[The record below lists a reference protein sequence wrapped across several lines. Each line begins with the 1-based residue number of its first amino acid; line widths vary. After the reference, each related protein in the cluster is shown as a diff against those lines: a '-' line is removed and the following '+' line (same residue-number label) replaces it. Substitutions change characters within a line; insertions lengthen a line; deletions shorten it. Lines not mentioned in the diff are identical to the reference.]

1 MGGGGWLRLLSK
13 YFHCALENS
22 VSKSTLGQQLHLNS
36 FSFDWAI
43 CVVPTLPNVF
53 GAEGRVY
60 YALSIALVLL
70 HHRRSVRL
78 AFCVFCILY
87 SVFFAPTQSVAL
99 SVTQFL
105 AVYLQIIVSL
115 VLFSVCFL
123 FGFWF

>member
-1 MGGGGWLRLLSK
+1 MVERSGEGVWGGGWLRLLSK

-53 GAEGRVY
+53 GAGGRVY

-105 AVYLQIIVSL
+105 AVYL
-115 VLFSVCFL
+115 
-123 FGFWF
+123 